1 MNSDASHDEGNYI
14 TDLGGGEFR
23 TLGASL
29 RYGPL
34 DQYLMGI
41 RRPDEVPPFFVV
53 RNPSGTANS
62 PSRAPESGVQ
72 FRGTRKDVSMG
83 DVIAAMGPRN
93 PPAGAAALPPF
104 RQAFAYV
111 SVGATADGEQV
122 AKLDRIRQQWEPFFQ
137 ASAGGRRNVD
147 SRLQ

>member
-14 TDLGGGEFR
+14 SDLGGGEFR

-29 RYGPL
+29 RFGPL

-41 RRPDEVPPFFVV
+41 RRPEEVPPFFVV
-53 RNPSGTANS
+53 RNPVGTATS
-62 PSRAPESGVQ
+62 PSRAPASGVQ
-72 FRGTRKDVSMG
+72 FRGTRKDVSVG

-93 PPAGAAALPPF
+93 PPAGAVALPPF
-104 RQAFAYV
+104 RQAFVYV
-111 SVGATADGEQV
+111 SVGATAESEQV

-137 ASAGGRRNVD
+137 ASAGGRRSVD